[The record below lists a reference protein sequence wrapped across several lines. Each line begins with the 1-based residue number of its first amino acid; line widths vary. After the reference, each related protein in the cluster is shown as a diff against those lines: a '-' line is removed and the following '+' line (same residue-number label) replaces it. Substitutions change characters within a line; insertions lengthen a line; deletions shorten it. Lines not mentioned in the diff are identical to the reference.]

1 MGAKLHQSFLKYLF
15 AMIEQVYGSSGK
27 TKKKKTDVH
36 DEVYSLI
43 TEKLAGIDLEKVL
56 CGEDVKGA
64 EEINKLGSAG

>member
-1 MGAKLHQSFLKYLF
+1 
-15 AMIEQVYGSSGK
+15 MIEQVYGSSGK